1 MRHLVVAAARS
12 ETRYLPDDVEV
23 VITGLG
29 KTAAAIA
36 TTRALA
42 ELGPSGRDG
51 LTVVNFGSCGALRPG
66 LRVPTNRA
74 RSSTTT

>member
-1 MRHLVVAAARS
+1 MSERFLVIAAARS

-42 ELGPSGRDG
+42 
-51 LTVVNFGSCGALRPG
+51 
-66 LRVPTNRA
+66 
-74 RSSTTT
+74 